1 MRNRVKSIYF
11 FLAGLLLGL
20 GSVFLSRTAEKFYH
34 KYNPINE
41 SRPIQRFGRNN
52 INSWFQ
58 DGLLFLKTSP
68 KTESISRSYSTDH
81 LKETLLKSGLSTNVD
96 VIFRD
101 KHYSFSTLSWFNKY
115 VTWWITMVIDHDIYF
130 VANSFDCD
138 NFSDFFMVA
147 YSFSNY
153 NLNSNLASQLACGT
167 VIVEQLEEF
176 GGIQYG
182 NGIWHSLNIVW
193 LDEDWF
199 IIEPQNGA
207 YISLASYPN
216 KKNIKAII
224 F

>member
-1 MRNRVKSIYF
+1 
-11 FLAGLLLGL
+11 
-20 GSVFLSRTAEKFYH
+20 
-34 KYNPINE
+34 
-41 SRPIQRFGRNN
+41 
-52 INSWFQ
+52 
-58 DGLLFLKTSP
+58 
-68 KTESISRSYSTDH
+68 
-81 LKETLLKSGLSTNVD
+81 
-96 VIFRD
+96 
-101 KHYSFSTLSWFNKY
+101 
-115 VTWWITMVIDHDIYF
+115 MVIDHDIYF

-193 LDEDWF
+193 LDEGWF
-199 IIEPQNGA
+199 VVEPQNGA